1 MSQELLWVSK
11 DLVETIRSLEEGKV
25 SQEDIKKVFTDFK
38 REIEDYTYDVED
50 AASMFRRQ
58 SQKVKEG
65 LKQLVDEEVTLLQEF
80 WEIQDNRRY
89 EIQKKITSASEN
101 IESVRNQLLELK
113 ELTSSVDIYGLEK
126 LIEMI
131 EKIKYMSDADKE
143 LLSKVFSH
151 GKYTNE

>member
-1 MSQELLWVSK
+1 MSQELVWISK
-11 DLVETIRSLEEGKV
+11 ELVETVKTLEEGRAT
-25 SQEDIKKVFTDFK
+25 QEEIGKVFAEFK
-38 REIEDYTYDVED
+38 KNIENYTYDVED

-65 LKQLVDEEVTLLQEF
+65 LKQVVDEEVASLQEF

-89 EIQKKITSASEN
+89 EVQKKVITASEN
-101 IESVRNQLLELK
+101 IKSVRSQLLELK

-126 LIEMI
+126 LIEMVQ
-131 EKIKYMSDADKE
+131 KINYMSDADKE

-151 GKYTNE
+151 GKYANE

>member
-1 MSQELLWVSK
+1 MSQELVWISK
-11 DLVETIRSLEEGKV
+11 DLVETVKTLEEGKAT
-25 SQEDIKKVFTDFK
+25 QEEIDKIFISFK